1 MLRTTVKRYGFISS
15 VAFVLLLTAWIFF
28 WNLGASSIS
37 QRSDE
42 VIYARIAQSV
52 IHNGDIFP
60 LAHGSA
66 PTYEKPPLKLWCSAL
81 VLALFGESNLTFRV
95 LDGAL
100 GVVAVALTIWLAKM
114 VSGSAVVAVLSGL
127 ALLAMPELVISHHGF
142 RRAVLDGLLTVFT
155 LLAAIYTWRAAQSAK
170 VNRDKRRLYAIK
182 IGAICSLAVLTKSV
196 AGFFPALCA
205 AVFLVINDLIN
216 SKRLGAP
223 RYAERRS
230 GDFSAQSLKA
240 AGQAAQT
247 VADDSIKANCLVWVW
262 ILALPLIA
270 FLGYA
275 GLLGVVAGLKALE
288 VFLGVE
294 IYTRVFSGF
303 DGHNVGHAGFYWWYL
318 FERGAAT
325 PRALLLFGSI
335 GAIVAALRGPN
346 FIFLLVWGYL
356 PVVLYSL
363 AASRVPWYINPFL
376 PFLSVISV
384 AGSAYLARA
393 ISHKF
398 RAPKL
403 ALGVWV
409 GVVLVLS
416 VVSLPPFYRALLR
429 NIKTVAS
436 DQERIEIDRFV
447 ERYRDSYQS
456 FAIIEDSLSGR
467 SNPRRGRFN
476 VEGIY
481 REMLRAKLRP
491 VKDIS
496 QFKPQS
502 GELVLVREDSLSELP
517 AGWREVQRIAPFFAR
532 PWSLVA
538 VEYYSDVQ
546 KSVPVKLARL
556 LL

>member
-1 MLRTTVKRYGFISS
+1 MPRSFIKRYGLISS
-15 VAFVLLLTAWIFF
+15 VGFVLLLAGWIFF

-66 PTYEKPPLKLWCSAL
+66 PTYEKPPLKLWCSAV
-81 VLALFGESNLTFRV
+81 VLALFGESNFTFRV

-100 GVVAVALTIWLAKM
+100 GVLSVALTIWLATM
-114 VSGSAVVAVLSGL
+114 VSGSVVVAALSGL

-155 LLAAIYTWRAAQSAK
+155 LLAAIYTWRASRNNQANVRQ
-170 VNRDKRRLYAIK
+170 RRLYAVK
-182 IGAICSLAVLTKSV
+182 IGVICSLAVLTKSV

-205 AVFLVINDLIN
+205 VVFLVINDLIN
-216 SKRLGAP
+216 SQRLGAL
-223 RYAERRS
+223 RYAQGRL
-230 GDFSAQSLKA
+230 GDFAARSLNV
-240 AGQAAQT
+240 AGQTAQT
-247 VADDSIKANCLVWVW
+247 EADGSIKANCLVWAW

-270 FLGYA
+270 FLCYA
-275 GLLGVVAGLKALE
+275 GLLGVVAGLRALE

-335 GAIVAALRGPN
+335 GAIVAALRGPH
-346 FIFLLVWGYL
+346 FIFLLVWGCL

-376 PFLSVISV
+376 PFLSGISV
-384 AGSAYLARA
+384 AGSAYLIRS

-403 ALGVWV
+403 ALGVWI
-409 GVVLVLS
+409 GLVFTLS
-416 VVSLPPFYRALLR
+416 VVSLPPFYRALTR

-456 FAIIEDSLSGR
+456 FAIIDDSLSGR

-491 VKDIS
+491 VKDIT

-502 GELVLVREDSLSELP
+502 GELVLVREDSLSVLP
-517 AGWREVQRIAPFFAR
+517 AGWREVQRISPFFAR

-538 VEYYSDVQ
+538 VEYYP
-546 KSVPVKLARL
+546 KNGT
-556 LL
+556 